1 MPFPSFTRL
10 LILALP
16 LIVAQL
22 AQNAVPFIS
31 TLVIGQSNPAEL
43 AGIALAAVVFG
54 VALNACSGIMFSVAP
69 TISQALGGGRT
80 DEAARTFRSA
90 LWLGG
95 TVGLIAL
102 SAAYFA
108 PHLLLALGQHPHTV
122 ALAADYLHY
131 AAFGLPFLVF
141 SVVLRGYFEGSGN
154 TRPIMYVAFLAVIV
168 HGILSWFL
176 VLGPPEMGLKGVG
189 LSSVVAYATMAGSLL
204 FLFTRAYP
212 AVFAGSYRPDFGI
225 ISDLFKLGLPI
236 GLTVTFEVGVFSA
249 TAFVMGYFGELFL
262 SSHQIAIQSASM
274 AFMVPLG
281 IASATSILVGR
292 ARGAHDIRAATYA
305 GWLGVGVASAFSMV
319 AASLFLFAPNLV
331 IGVFI
336 DINDPANQEMIQH
349 ATRFLALAGAFQI
362 VDSAQAAAI
371 GSLRGLKDAAV
382 PMVLTLVAYWV
393 VGFGSSLL
401 LAYPLGFGPIGL
413 WIGLTIGLGTAAVLL
428 LIRFRLLTKALA
440 APQHDAMMA
449 KD

>member
-1 MPFPSFTRL
+1 MPFPSFSRL
-10 LILALP
+10 LALALP

-31 TLVIGQSNPAEL
+31 TLVIGQSNPADL

-54 VALNACSGIMFSVAP
+54 IALNASAGIMFSVAP
-69 TISQALGGGRT
+69 TISQALGGNRPE
-80 DEAARTFRSA
+80 EAARTFRSA

-95 TVGLIAL
+95 VVAL
-102 SAAYFA
+102 LALFAAYFA

-122 ALAADYLHY
+122 VLAADYLHY

-141 SVVLRGYFEGSGN
+141 AVVLRGYFEGSGN
-154 TRPIMYVAFLAVIV
+154 TKPIMYVAFFAVVV
-168 HGILSWFL
+168 HGGLSAFL
-176 VLGPPEMGLKGVG
+176 VLGPPSMGLKGVG

-204 FLFTRAYP
+204 LLFARAYP
-212 AVFAGSYRPDFGI
+212 EVFAGSFRPDLRI
-225 ISDLFKLGLPI
+225 ITELFKLGLPI

-249 TAFVMGYFGELFL
+249 TAFVMGYFGDIFL

-319 AASLFLFAPNLV
+319 AASLFLFAPHLV

-349 ATRFLALAGAFQI
+349 AKRFLALAGAFQI

-371 GSLRGLKDAAV
+371 GSLRGLKDAAI

-401 LAYPLGFGPIGL
+401 LAYPLGLGPMGL

-428 LIRFRLLTKALA
+428 LTRFRLLTKALA
-440 APQHDAMMA
+440 QPKSDAMMA
-449 KD
+449 